1 MRHVLISGSI
11 LDADFS
17 CIIEQI
23 REAAS
28 SGLDI
33 LHFDIADTSFTP
45 TVSFGPKIAA
55 LIAKKVNIPCEAHLM
70 VANPEKIITQ
80 LAEPSIE
87 TIYFHYEATIT
98 PFRVISQI
106 KKQGSKPG
114 VAINPST
121 SIRILEHVL
130 PEVDAVLVLLVE
142 PGIGG
147 QKMMK
152 NLLSKITQLRQIRE
166 REGYS
171 YLIAA
176 DGGIKP
182 YNIGEVVKTGIDIA
196 IVGSAIFA
204 QPNPGEAVKQLRSEI
219 EKTLSSK
226 Q

>member
-1 MRHVLISGSI
+1 MRQVLISGSI

-45 TVSFGPKIAA
+45 TVSFGPKVVSS
-55 LIAKKVNIPCEAHLM
+55 IAKKTDIPCEAHLM
-70 VANPEKIITQ
+70 VTNPEKIVTQ
-80 LAEPSIE
+80 LAEPTIE
-87 TIYFHYEATIT
+87 TIYFHYEATTT
-98 PFRVISQI
+98 PFRLISQI
-106 KKQGSKPG
+106 RKQGAKPG

-121 SIRILEHVL
+121 SIKALEHVL

-182 YNIGEVVKTGIDIA
+182 HNIGEVATAGVDIA

-204 QPNPGEAVKQLRSEI
+204 QPNPGEAVKRLKSEV
-219 EKTLSSK
+219 EKALSSK

>member
-1 MRHVLISGSI
+1 
-11 LDADFS
+11 
-17 CIIEQI
+17 
-23 REAAS
+23 
-28 SGLDI
+28 
-33 LHFDIADTSFTP
+33 
-45 TVSFGPKIAA
+45 
-55 LIAKKVNIPCEAHLM
+55 M
-70 VANPEKIITQ
+70 VTNPEKIVTQ
-80 LAEPSIE
+80 LAEPTIE
-87 TIYFHYEATIT
+87 TIYFHYEATTT
-98 PFRVISQI
+98 PFRLISQI
-106 KKQGSKPG
+106 RKQGAKPG

-121 SIRILEHVL
+121 SIKALEHIL

-182 YNIGEVVKTGIDIA
+182 HNIGEVATAGVDIA

-204 QPNPGEAVKQLRSEI
+204 QPNPGEAVKQLRREI
-219 EKTLSSK
+219 EKALLCK

>member
-1 MRHVLISGSI
+1 MRQVLISGSI

-23 REAAS
+23 GEAAS

-55 LIAKKVNIPCEAHLM
+55 SITKKVNIPCEAHLM
-70 VANPEKIITQ
+70 VTNPEKIVSQ
-80 LAEPSIE
+80 LAESSIE
-87 TIYFHYEATIT
+87 TIYFHYEATTT
-98 PFRVISQI
+98 PFRVIAQI
-106 KKQGSKPG
+106 RKQGAKPG

-121 SIRILEHVL
+121 SIRALEHIL

-152 NLLSKITQLRQIRE
+152 SLLSKITQLKQIRE
-166 REGYS
+166 LEAYS
-171 YLIAA
+171 YFIAA

-182 YNIGEVVKTGIDIA
+182 YNIGEVVKAGVDIA

-204 QPNPGEAVKQLRSEI
+204 QPNPGEAVKQLKSEI

>member
-1 MRHVLISGSI
+1 MRQVLISGSI

-17 CIIEQI
+17 CLIKQI
-23 REAAS
+23 KEAAS
-28 SGLDI
+28 TGLDA

-45 TVSFGPKIAA
+45 TVSFGPKVAASIAR
-55 LIAKKVNIPCEAHLM
+55 KVDIPCEAHLM
-70 VANPEKIITQ
+70 VINPEKIVSQ
-80 LAEPSIE
+80 LAESNIK
-87 TIYFHYEATIT
+87 TIYFHYEATTT
-98 PFRVISQI
+98 PFRLISQI
-106 KKQGSKPG
+106 RNQGAKPG

-121 SIRILEHVL
+121 SIKSLEHVL

-152 NLLSKITQLRQIRE
+152 NLLGKITQLRQIRE
-166 REGYS
+166 QEGYS

-182 YNIGEVVKTGIDIA
+182 HNIGEVATAGVDIA

-204 QPNPGEAVKQLRSEI
+204 QPNPGEAVKRLKSEV
-219 EKTLSSK
+219 EKALSSK